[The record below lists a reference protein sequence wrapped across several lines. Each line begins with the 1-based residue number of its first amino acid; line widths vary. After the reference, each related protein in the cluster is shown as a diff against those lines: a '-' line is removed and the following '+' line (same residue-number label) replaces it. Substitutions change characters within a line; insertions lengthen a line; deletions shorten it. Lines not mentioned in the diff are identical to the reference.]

1 MADVEIVVRRGKTY
15 EWMLSK
21 SAVLQAKTVQWS
33 AAKINLN
40 IFSLKD
46 VGVTDE
52 ETTVTD
58 VKLFGKH
65 HWFLRIQDNGSV
77 SGTREQVTLQL
88 ESIGKGLVHI
98 HCPKVRRYV
107 GMDSNGRLF
116 STRNKTDSTIF
127 KHVKEMNGFHTFSSH
142 KYYRDAPHDMY
153 IALQKD
159 GLPRK
164 GNKTCRLH
172 KGSQFLI
179 I

>member
-77 SGTREQVTLQL
+77 SGTREQGKKNYSRSLFKMKSVNVT
-88 ESIGKGLVHI
+88 
-98 HCPKVRRYV
+98 
-107 GMDSNGRLF
+107 
-116 STRNKTDSTIF
+116 
-127 KHVKEMNGFHTFSSH
+127 
-142 KYYRDAPHDMY
+142 
-153 IALQKD
+153 
-159 GLPRK
+159 GLPTK
-164 GNKTCRLH
+164 ICIHNFSVLKST
-172 KGSQFLI
+172 
-179 I
+179 